1 MTDLLQDKTIGNITL
16 ADIDSGVREARRLR
30 SEEIHRLTG
39 VANIWVRKEL
49 SILARAGRRAGA
61 WMIHTMET
69 MTSRH
74 QQTRVHY
81 D

>member
-1 MTDLLQDKTIGNITL
+1 MTDLLQDKTTGNITL

-30 SEEIHRLTG
+30 SEEIHRLLG
-39 VANIWVRKEL
+39 VANMWVRKEINEFFRYAKRL
-49 SILARAGRRAGA
+49 GTWL
-61 WMIHTMET
+61 IHKLET
-69 MTSRH
+69 MTLRH